1 MLSLWLGSVVWLWFL
16 QQSAKRHKVA
26 GPPWYPGKTRPSFQ
40 DALAALR
47 RHLWGQRINGWF
59 GPSFGHQKK
68 LAILIEAL
76 SRAA

>member
-16 QQSAKRHKVA
+16 QQPAKMHKVT
-26 GPPWYPGKTRPSFQ
+26 GPAWYPGKTRPSFQ

-47 RHLWGQRINGWF
+47 RHLWGQRIKALF
-59 GPSFGHQKK
+59 GKSFGHHKK
-68 LAILIEAL
+68 LAVLIEAL